1 MKTKV
6 ITKNTSD
13 FLRYLIDNNKPY
25 FTKQDTENYFLDA
38 SSAYVQSF
46 LQELVERQLTFRLKK
61 GLYMIIPY
69 YLMEKEFFPNSYLTA
84 KALSGSNDYYLG
96 YCSALQIHGLLETPS
111 LKQHIALKN
120 QMMPNFIEIKGMEY
134 QLISHK
140 KKLFYGFE
148 TIWIEYLNHM
158 YQVRCSDFEKTIL
171 DMVNRPK
178 YVGGIQVAA
187 KVISK
192 AKNRI
197 DFSKLLDYIKQSN
210 IQAIIKRLG
219 YLLDVLEIETPIT
232 SELQSLISP
241 SYIPLD
247 PSEDRKGKTI
257 SKWNIQINSSLQ
269 FEAL

>member
-6 ITKNTSD
+6 VTKNTSD
-13 FLRYLIDNNKPY
+13 FLRYLVNNNKPY
-25 FTKQDTENYFLDA
+25 FTSQEAENYFVN
-38 SSAYVQSF
+38 SSRAYIQSF
-46 LQELVERQLTFRLKK
+46 LQALVERQLIFRLKK

-84 KALSGSNDYYLG
+84 KALAGTNDYYLG
-96 YCSALQIHGLLETPS
+96 YCSALQIHGLIENPS

-120 QMMPNFIEIKGMEY
+120 QMTPNFIEIKGMEY

-158 YQVRCSDFEKTIL
+158 YKVRCSDFEKTIL
-171 DMVNRPK
+171 DIVNRPK
-178 YVGGIQVAA
+178 YVGGIQVTA
-187 KVISK
+187 KAILE
-192 AKNRI
+192 AKNRV

-210 IQAIIKRLG
+210 SQAVVKRLG
-219 YLLDVLEIETPIT
+219 YLLDTLQIETSIT
-232 SELQSLISP
+232 SELQSLLSP

-247 PSEDRKGKTI
+247 PSKERKGKTN
-257 SKWNIQINSSLQ
+257 SKWNIQINSSLKI
-269 FEAL
+269 

>member
-6 ITKNTSD
+6 ITQNTSD
-13 FLRYLIDNNKPY
+13 FLRYLIDNNSPY
-25 FTKQDTENYFLDA
+25 FTNQEAENYFANA
-38 SSAYVQSF
+38 SRAYIQSF

-84 KALSGSNDYYLG
+84 KALAGSNDYYLG
-96 YCSALQIHGLLETPS
+96 YCSALQIHGLHENPS

-120 QMMPNFIEIKGMEY
+120 QVMPNLIEIKGMEY

-148 TIWIEYLNHM
+148 TIWVEYLNHM
-158 YQVRCSDFEKTIL
+158 YPVRCSDFEKTIL
-171 DMVNRPK
+171 DIIHRPK
-178 YVGGIQVAA
+178 YVGGIQVVADT
-187 KVISK
+187 ISK

-197 DFSKLLDYIKQSN
+197 DFSKLLDYTKQSN
-210 IQAIIKRLG
+210 SQAVIKRLG
-219 YLLDVLEIETPIT
+219 YLLDILQIEMSMT
-232 SELQSLISP
+232 SELQLLMSP

-247 PSEDRKGKTI
+247 PSKARKGKTI
-257 SKWNIQINSSLQ
+257 SKWNIQINSCLNI
-269 FEAL
+269 